1 MKIFSL
7 FLMTS
12 LLTTSL
18 FAGTCSKVA
27 ENIFSDEGM
36 QTERPALFFKM
47 GICNNIPL
55 EQIFMADKQSTL
67 LPLPVTA
74 KLLKLKRCGLN
85 KS

>member
-36 QTERPALFFKM
+36 QTERPVL
-47 GICNNIPL
+47 
-55 EQIFMADKQSTL
+55 IFQDGDMQQYTVRTNLHGGQAEYLVTVTSDCKIVEVKTL
-67 LPLPVTA
+67 WA
-74 KLLKLKRCGLN
+74 E
-85 KS
+85 